1 MRLDVD
7 VFGAEDLLRPVARDV
22 FNLVDKLAAAV
33 VALARIAF
41 RVLVGEN
48 AAGSFENRFRGEILA
63 CDQLDL
69 AVLAL
74 GFLLNEPVN
83 IRVGF
88 GQRFDPFADLDRLTA
103 SMQARHE
110 AMLRQLAAMERNA
123 GQAAAVAGGQSP
135 GRLIVNGNMPAGS
148 QFTMVQSTTDANG
161 CTRTVRYSSDGSSQQ
176 PQKIETSSGKC
187 GNAEEKAVPA
197 PAGEAP
203 ARHYVPGAI

>member
-1 MRLDVD
+1 MRRMHFAILA
-7 VFGAEDLLRPVARDV
+7 GAAAA
-22 FNLVDKLAAAV
+22 LAAGTALAETAKTHHMD
-33 VALARIAF
+33 VALPDGGTAHIEYVGDVAPKVTIDQGARPA
-41 RVLVGEN
+41 
-48 AAGSFENRFRGEILA
+48 
-63 CDQLDL
+63 
-69 AVLAL
+69 
-74 GFLLNEPVN
+74 
-83 IRVGF
+83 RVGF

-176 PQKIETSSGKC
+176 PQKSETSSGKC
-187 GNAEEKAVPA
+187 GNAEEKAAPA
-197 PAGEAP
+197 PADEAP